1 MKTEIYFYFDG
12 EVLSSSKESFEKARS
27 APRPANSGLIPALLM
42 QQIPNCEKIISIK
55 NWKVRSQ
62 LKAFDHLDHQ
72 DVFQGY
78 LIVSKNL

>member
-12 EVLSSSKESFEKARS
+12 EVLLSSEESFEKARS
-27 APRPANSGLIPALLM
+27 ALRPANSGLIPALLM
-42 QQIPNCEKIISIK
+42 QQLPEYEKIISVE
-55 NWKVRSQ
+55 NWKVKSQ
-62 LKAFDHLDHQ
+62 SKAFDHLDHR